1 MIGPGRSMVGVFCG
15 GTILRNQRKKRKKRK
30 SEKAK
35 KRKSEIISKFGMP
48 CNLDLISQNSK
59 SNNFCKLI

>member
-35 KRKSEIISKFGMP
+35 SLVNSECLAI
-48 CNLDLISQNSK
+48 LI
-59 SNNFCKLI
+59 

>member
-15 GTILRNQRKKRKKRK
+15 GTILRNQRKKRK

-35 KRKSEIISKFGMP
+35 KRKSEKAKSLVNSECLAI
-48 CNLDLISQNSK
+48 LI
-59 SNNFCKLI
+59 